1 MHRWLPTD
9 EKARPMSADK
19 LMSRLMTWLRLVR
32 LPNVFTAVADVTMGL
47 LIVEADRLPAA
58 VPVIGLL
65 IGCSALLYIAGVV
78 LNDYFD
84 RHLDAQQRPERPLPS
99 GKISPAAAAVVGW
112 AALLGGVLLAC
123 CAAVA
128 AGQGRPAVTALLL
141 ASAIVAYNRHL
152 KATFA
157 GPVVMGLCRGLNALL
172 GMSVADGP
180 LADEH
185 LLIAAALATYIAGVS
200 WLARNETGPASRTHL
215 AMAMLVMLSGV
226 GLLAWVLQLSDQ
238 PNPLLVAQPQRWQ
251 LLVAVLAVLIG
262 WRTLWA
268 VVEATTVRIRR
279 AVSQAIVSLVVLDAA
294 ACFALRDL
302 RCAMFVLLLLLPVL
316 VLQQLIDMT

>member
-1 MHRWLPTD
+1 
-9 EKARPMSADK
+9 MSAEK
-19 LMSRLMTWLRLVR
+19 SSSHVMAWSRLVR
-32 LPNVFTAVADVTMGL
+32 LPNVFTAAADVTMGL
-47 LIVEADRLPAA
+47 LVVHADRLPAA
-58 VPVIGLL
+58 VPVIALL
-65 IGCSALLYIAGVV
+65 IGCSALLYVSGVV

-123 CAAVA
+123 CATVA
-128 AGQGRPAVTALLL
+128 AGQQRPAVTALLL
-141 ASAIVAYNRHL
+141 AGAIVAYNRHL

-157 GPVVMGLCRGLNALL
+157 GPLVMGVCRGLNALL

-185 LLIAAALATYIAGVS
+185 LLIATALATYIAGVS
-200 WLARNETGPASRTHL
+200 WLARNETGVPSRTHMTL
-215 AMAMLVMLSGV
+215 AMLVMLSGV
-226 GLLAWVLQLSDQ
+226 GLLACLPQLSDQ
-238 PNPLLVAQPQRWQ
+238 PNRLLLAQPQRWQ
-251 LLVAVLAVLIG
+251 LLVAVLVVMIG

-268 VVEATTVRIRR
+268 VIEATTLRIRR

-316 VLQQLIDMT
+316 VLQQVIEMT

>member
-1 MHRWLPTD
+1 
-9 EKARPMSADK
+9 MSADK
-19 LMSRLMTWLRLVR
+19 LLSRSMAWVRLVR

-47 LIVEADRLPAA
+47 LVAEADRLPAA
-58 VPVIGLL
+58 VAVIGLL
-65 IGCSALLYIAGVV
+65 CGCSALLYVAGVV

-99 GKISPAAAAVVGW
+99 GKISPTAAAVVGW

-141 ASAIVAYNRHL
+141 AGAIVAYNGHL

-157 GPVVMGLCRGLNALL
+157 GPVVMGVCRGLNALL

-200 WLARNETGPASRTHL
+200 WLARNETGPASRTHMAL
-215 AMAMLVMLSGV
+215 AMLVMLSGV
-226 GLLAWVLQLSDQ
+226 GLLAWVPQLSDQ

-251 LLVAVLAVLIG
+251 LLVAVLVVLIG

-268 VVEATTVRIRR
+268 VIEATTVRIRR
-279 AVSQAIVSLVVLDAA
+279 AVSQAIISLVVLDAA

-316 VLQQLIDMT
+316 VLQQLIEMT